1 YREAF
6 HERFW
11 TKLARYAGSGTLS
24 RLSKHGVIVMS
35 REFNVGQMVRL
46 EAQLFGR
53 DMQPLSPNSQPRLEV
68 KPPAGVSLPTTTY
81 TLRPKPSAGS
91 EWNGWFQGAFRAP
104 QPGDYRLE
112 LHVPETGDVLPGK
125 FAVRESDP
133 EMDNTQP
140 DFNYLY
146 QLASPVSEVD
156 GR

>member
-1 YREAF
+1 
-6 HERFW
+6 
-11 TKLARYAGSGTLS
+11 
-24 RLSKHGVIVMS
+24 
-35 REFNVGQMVRL
+35 
-46 EAQLFGR
+46 
-53 DMQPLSPNSQPRLEV
+53 
-68 KPPAGVSLPTTTY
+68 LPTTTY

-156 GR
+156 GRLGDAAQQKLEEMLRATAARLVGVQDSTGVDPAKAREAVRLFFDLESAHLIPTFMSSDSRTQRNKGRMEDQWD